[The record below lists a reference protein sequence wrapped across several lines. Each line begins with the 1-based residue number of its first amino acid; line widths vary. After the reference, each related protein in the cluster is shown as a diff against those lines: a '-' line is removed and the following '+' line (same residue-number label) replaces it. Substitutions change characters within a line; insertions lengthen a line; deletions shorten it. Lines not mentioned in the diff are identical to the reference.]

1 MKISQVKTAN
11 KVAEATLVNGNP
23 KKKWKLNWENATTK
37 TYLEKEG
44 RVYLI
49 VSDEDIKKIG
59 GSTDAGGIAGTLKWY
74 EDSALTGKPSTRT
87 YGIHILIEEELL
99 KGKKIEFYCILANK
113 IITPIKGLFG
123 EKEMET
129 TADFKT
135 MENSCKNDYI
145 SVEESLPDWN
155 FQEGGKKWPIY
166 ISEGCD
172 LINRTSTSKRKIKEE
187 KLKEKNENPN

>member
-1 MKISQVKTAN
+1 MKISEVKTAT
-11 KVAEATLVNGNP
+11 KVAKAVLVENNP
-23 KKKWKLNWENATTK
+23 KKKWKLNWENGTTGG
-37 TYLEKEG
+37 YLDKEG

-49 VSDEDIKKIG
+49 TSNDKIMKIG

-74 EDSALTGKPSTRT
+74 ENSALTGKPSTRT
-87 YGIHILIEEELL
+87 YGIHTLIEEELL
-99 KGKKIEFYCILANK
+99 KGKKIEFHCIWANK

-135 MENSCKNDYI
+135 MENLSKNDYL
-145 SVEESLPDWN
+145 SVEGDLPEWN

-166 ISEGCD
+166 ISERCD
-172 LINRTSTSKRKIKEE
+172 SINRTSTSKRKIKEE
-187 KLKEKNENPN
+187 KLKKKNENPN

>member
-1 MKISQVKTAN
+1 MKISEVKTAT
-11 KVAEATLVNGNP
+11 KVAQAVLVGNNP
-23 KKKWKLNWENATTK
+23 KKKWKLNWKEGTTRS
-37 TYLEKEG
+37 YLEKEG

-49 VSDEDIKKIG
+49 VSDENIMKIG

-87 YGIHILIEEELL
+87 YGIHILIEEELR
-99 KGKKIEFYCILANK
+99 KGKNVEFYCIWGNK

-135 MENSCKNDYI
+135 MENLCKNDYT
-145 SVEESLPDWN
+145 SVEGSLPDWN

-166 ISEGCD
+166 ITEGCD
-172 LINRTSTSKRKIKEE
+172 LLSQTSTSKRKIKEN
-187 KLKEKNENPN
+187 KSKKKNENPN